1 MKSILIFF
9 LAFTCS
15 GLLFAANPTDTL
27 RTSNGQLVTIGNSYT
42 ELVKRIDQSPIS
54 MHSYIWK
61 EGKKS
66 YTAMDYLYQIENT
79 LYTVTVV
86 NNKVKK
92 IEWVNQAPS

>member
-66 YTAMDYLYQIENT
+66 STAMDYLYQIENT

-86 NNKVKK
+86 NNKVRK